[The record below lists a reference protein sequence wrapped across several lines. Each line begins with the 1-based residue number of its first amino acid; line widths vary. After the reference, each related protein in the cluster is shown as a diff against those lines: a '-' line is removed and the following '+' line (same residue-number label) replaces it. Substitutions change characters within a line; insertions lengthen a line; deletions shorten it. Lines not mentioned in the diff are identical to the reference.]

1 MALEKLIQ
9 QNFPHE
15 QVMFREA
22 GEDDYGLIIQSWLL
36 SYQSSAGTRDIAN
49 DIYYAHQ
56 PKIIESCIHSGNAL
70 VLAPLS
76 EPRVIMGFIVFSLE
90 PQGLVMD
97 WLGVKKTFRRMGICN
112 FIINNIID
120 FHPDSE
126 QIYCTHWP
134 ASMFE
139 VTVKRQ
145 MYRHKIR
152 YNPFLQSRFL

>member
-1 MALEKLIQ
+1 LVLEKLTQ

-15 QVMFREA
+15 QVLFREA
-22 GEDDYGLIIQSWLL
+22 CEDDYGLIIQSWLL
-36 SYQSSAGTRDIAN
+36 SYQASHGTRDVPN
-49 DIYYAHQ
+49 DVYFAQQH
-56 PKIIESCIHSGNAL
+56 KIIESCIHSGNAL

-112 FIINNIID
+112 FIMNNIID

-145 MYRHKIR
+145 MHRHKIR
-152 YNPFLQSRFL
+152 YNPYLQQRFL